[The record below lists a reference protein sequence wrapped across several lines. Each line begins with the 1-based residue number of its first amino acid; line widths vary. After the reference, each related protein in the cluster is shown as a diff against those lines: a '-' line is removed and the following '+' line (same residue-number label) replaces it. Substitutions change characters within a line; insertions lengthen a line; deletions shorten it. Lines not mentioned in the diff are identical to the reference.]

1 MGQRLQ
7 VVWFKRDLR
16 LVDHAALCA
25 AAARGPVLG
34 LVVYEP
40 SLWSLPDSSGRHAG
54 FYAQALEDLLRQA
67 ASIGLSMLLV
77 RAELVEVLRVLRG
90 VCRSSGPVDLDQIE
104 GFDLTSHEETGNW
117 ASFERDK
124 AVASWC
130 RANGVGWAELPQNN
144 VVRRLKDRD
153 QWARHWDARMAQSV
167 LPTPVD
173 AIRQRPLPNALLD
186 QLARQFPNALA
197 GRTDAHLLL
206 QPWLDKANTDDCPG
220 RQSAGRAR
228 AQERL
233 RSFLD
238 GRGLHY
244 RSHMSSPGTS
254 ETSCSRL
261 SADLAWGVL
270 SIREVVQAVW
280 AARGQWQAELKSPGP
295 GHPDAKAMLL
305 SLKSFESRLHW
316 RCHFIQKL
324 ESEPQIELRCLHPGT
339 RGLRNEGVL
348 SDEESKRLK
357 AWQEGRTGYAF
368 VDACM
373 RYLRHNGWINFRM
386 RAMLTSFASQHL
398 WLHWRQ
404 TGEHLARLY
413 TDYEP
418 GIHWPQIQM
427 QSGTTGINTIRIYN
441 PVKQAADQDPT
452 GAFVAQWAPEYSA
465 VMTAPPE
472 PIVDHLAAA
481 KSARDRLWALRKD
494 AQAKVQARQIF
505 EKHGSRNPHR
515 EGRPKRSVGLVKRP
529 KAPAADHPDQES
541 LSYGVQLKMFDA

>member
-16 LVDHAALCA
+16 LTDHAALHAALTA
-25 AAARGPVLG
+25 AAGRGPTLG

-40 SLWSLPDSSGRHAG
+40 SLWSLPDASGRHAA
-54 FYAQALEDLLRQA
+54 FYAEALADLLKEAQACGLPMLVVKGEMLEVLQTFLA
-67 ASIGLSMLLV
+67 ASG
-77 RAELVEVLRVLRG
+77 
-90 VCRSSGPVDLDQIE
+90 D
-104 GFDLTSHEETGNW
+104 GFHLHSHEETGNW

-124 AVASWC
+124 FVASWC
-130 RANGVGWAELPQNN
+130 RDHGVSWFELPQNN

-153 QWARHWDARMAQSV
+153 QWARHWDERMTQPIQARPDELLSAN
-167 LPTPVD
+167 
-173 AIRQRPLPNALLD
+173 RALTQQWLD
-186 QLARQFPNALA
+186 RLQPAFSGQLFGSLVTAGAHSSAL
-197 GRTDAHLLL
+197 R
-206 QPWLDKANTDDCPG
+206 PWLDQAAADDCPG
-220 RQSAGRAR
+220 RQTAGRAQ

-244 RSHMSSPGTS
+244 RRHMSSPGTS
-254 ETSCSRL
+254 ESACSRL

-280 AARGQWQAELKSPGP
+280 SARARWQAELGAPGLP
-295 GHPDAKAMLL
+295 HPDAKAMLM

-324 ESEPQIELRCLHPGT
+324 ETEPQMESRCLHPAT
-339 RGLRNEGVL
+339 RGLRNEGQL
-348 SDEESKRLK
+348 TEEEDRRLQ
-357 AWQEGRTGYAF
+357 AWMTGQTGYAF

-373 RYLRHNGWINFRM
+373 RYLQHNGWINFRM
-386 RAMLTSFASQHL
+386 RAMLISFASQHL
-398 WLHWRQ
+398 WLHWRK

-441 PVKQAADQDPT
+441 PVKQALDQDPT
-452 GAFVAQWAPEYSA
+452 GVFVARWAPEYSEF
-465 VMTAPPE
+465 MEHPPAPV
-472 PIVDHLAAA
+472 VDHLEAA

-494 AQAKVQARQIF
+494 GQAKAQARQIF

-515 EGRPKRSVGLVKRP
+515 EGRPRRSG
-529 KAPAADHPDQES
+529 KAGFADTDV
-541 LSYGVQLKMFDA
+541 LQLKMFDA

>member
-16 LVDHAALCA
+16 LTDHAALCA
-25 AAARGPVLG
+25 AVGRGPTVG

-40 SLWSLPDSSGRHAG
+40 SLWSLQDASGRHAA
-54 FYAQALEDLLRQA
+54 FYAEALADLLKDAQA
-67 ASIGLSMLLV
+67 HGLPMLVVQGEML
-77 RAELVEVLRVLRG
+77 EVLQRLLAG
-90 VCRSSGPVDLDQIE
+90 SGE
-104 GFDLTSHEETGNW
+104 GFDLHSHEETGNW

-124 AVASWC
+124 AVVRWC
-130 RANGVGWAELPQNN
+130 RANGVDWTELPQNN

-153 QWARHWDARMAQSV
+153 QWARHWDERMTQSI
-167 LPTPVD
+167 LPTPAD
-173 AIRQRPLPNALLD
+173 AIRAKPLPKRFIQGID
-186 QLARQFPNALA
+186 RQFPNGLFDQTKLDQWLA
-197 GRTDAHLLL
+197 
-206 QPWLDKANTDDCPG
+206 PWLERAATDDCPG
-220 RQSAGRAR
+220 RQVAGRAQ

-238 GRGLHY
+238 GRGLRY
-244 RSHMSSPGTS
+244 RGHMSSPGTS

-261 SADLAWGVL
+261 SADMAWGVL

-280 AARGQWQAELKSPGP
+280 AARARWQSELMTPGLP
-295 GHPDAKAMLL
+295 HPDAKAMLM

-324 ESEPQIELRCLHPGT
+324 ETEPEMEFRCLHPAT
-339 RGLRNEGVL
+339 RGLRNEGDL
-348 SDEESKRLK
+348 NQEESRRLT
-357 AWQEGRTGYAF
+357 AWMEGRTGYAF

-373 RYLRHNGWINFRM
+373 RYLQHNGWINFRM
-386 RAMLTSFASQHL
+386 RAMLISFASQHL

-441 PVKQAADQDPT
+441 PVKQALDQDPT
-452 GAFVAQWAPEYSA
+452 GVFVARWAPEYSEL
-465 VMTAPPE
+465 MEQLPAPV
-472 PIVDHLAAA
+472 VDHLEAA

-494 AQAKVQARQIF
+494 GQAKAQARQIF

-515 EGRPKRSVGLVKRP
+515 EGRPKRTGGLVKRL
-529 KAPAADHPDQES
+529 KAPAAGHSDLEGLLD
-541 LSYGVQLKMFDA
+541 GVQLKMFDA